1 MSIGKILILAAC
13 GIFVWFMFRRW
24 WRSKW
29 GPPAQSQAPAPP
41 PRARSTQPAT
51 EAMIRCA
58 RCGVYMA
65 ENAGRC
71 ERADCPR
78 PA

>member
-1 MSIGKILILAAC
+1 MFGLSLGKLLILIGC
-13 GIFVWFMFRRW
+13 GVALWFFWRRW

-29 GPPAQSQAPAPP
+29 GPPSPPPAP
-41 PRARSTQPAT
+41 RRSARPA
-51 EAMIRCA
+51 ADVMIRCP
-58 RCGVYMA
+58 RCNVYMA

>member
-13 GIFVWFMFRRW
+13 GIFVWFMVRRW
-24 WRSKW
+24 WRAKW
-29 GPPAQSQAPAPP
+29 GPPTQAPATRRPSQP
-41 PRARSTQPAT
+41 SADVMVRCPR
-51 EAMIRCA
+51 CN
-58 RCGVYMA
+58 VYMA